1 NIVYF
6 QLTRPFLR
14 IQRDVL
20 LLLKNINQPSYNKEY
35 TAIANSY
42 KFYENQASYTN
53 LEAFQQFYKYY
64 KYGLLPRG
72 AIFSVFYQE
81 HLEQAIA
88 LFKLFY
94 YAKDYDTFYNTAVWA
109 RQYVNEGLFLYSY
122 IVAITHRQDTK
133 DVILPPIYEIY
144 PYYFYSKEVI
154 QQAYVYKQQYLGQS
168 VQDGGYNG
176 YTINSNYSGYYL
188 NLHPEQSLSYYLE
201 DVGISSYYYYY
212 NIYYPFWLSGK
223 EFGFQDVNR
232 GEQYYF
238 YYQQLLARYYLE
250 RLSNDFGE
258 IPYINEHVGALTPYY
273 PSLEYPNGLEF
284 PVRPQNVKLYE
295 YFYNYGQSWTT
306 KSQYGYSLTFI
317 TDYER
322 RIYDA
327 IDSGYVYSSGQK
339 VDLYSQEG
347 LNILG
352 NIIQS
357 NPDSPNYRYYGAIW
371 LYASHL
377 LGYSYQPLDSH
388 KLVPSALEHFET
400 ALRDPIFYQLYK
412 RIILLFQRYYYNI
425 PAYTEK
431 DLIYPGVQVQKFQVD
446 RLVTYYD
453 YFYSDISN
461 AVYYAPQEQQQ
472 NNFNVRVRQ
481 ARLNS
486 KPFTYKITV
495 QSSQETKAVVKI
507 FFGPKYD
514 EYGRYIN
521 ITENRL
527 NFVLL
532 DYFVYDLK
540 SGQNII
546 SRNSYDSYYYAPDAT
561 SYAELY
567 KQVIGAYD
575 GQKTYNY
582 GKQNYFYYPQRYILP
597 KGSPDGVPYQFYVIV
612 YPYVPKQGAQN
623 QQYESYFYPY
633 VGDQQFYDSYSL
645 GYPFDRFI
653 RFEQLYYQVPNS
665 YFQEAVVYHK
675 EDINTVQSDY

>member
-1 NIVYF
+1 V
-6 QLTRPFLR
+6 
-14 IQRDVL
+14 
-20 LLLKNINQPSYNKEY
+20 
-35 TAIANSY
+35 
-42 KFYENQASYTN
+42 
-53 LEAFQQFYKYY
+53 
-64 KYGLLPRG
+64 
-72 AIFSVFYQE
+72 FSIFYQE
-81 HLEQAIA
+81 QLQQAIA

-94 YAKDYDTFYNTAVWA
+94 YAKDYETFYNTAVWA
-109 RQYVNEGLFLYSY
+109 RQNINEGLFLYSY
-122 IVAITHRQDTK
+122 IVAITHRQDTQN
-133 DVILPPIYEIY
+133 VVLPPIYEIY
-144 PYYFYSKEVI
+144 PYYFYNSEVI
-154 QQAYVYKQQYLGQS
+154 QQAYVYKQQYQGQS
-168 VQDGGYNG
+168 VQQGGYNG
-176 YTINSNYSGYYL
+176 YTIYSNYSGYYL

-223 EFGFQDVNR
+223 EFGFQEVNR

-250 RLSNDFGE
+250 RISNGFGE
-258 IPYINEHVGALTPYY
+258 IPYISYNAPVETPYY

-284 PVRPQNVKLYE
+284 PSRPQFAKLYE
-295 YFYNYGQSWTT
+295 YFYNYGQSWT
-306 KSQYGYSLTFI
+306 SSRYGYSLRFVQ
-317 TDYER
+317 DYER
-322 RIYDA
+322 RINDA
-327 IDSGYVYSSGQK
+327 IDSGYVYSKGEK
-339 VDLYSQEG
+339 VDLYSQDG

-352 NIIQS
+352 NLIQS
-357 NPDSPNYRYYGAIW
+357 NPDSPNYKYYGAIW

-377 LGYSYQPLDSH
+377 LGYSYQPLDTN

-400 ALRDPIFYQLYK
+400 ALRDPVFYQLYK
-412 RIILLFQRYYYNI
+412 RIILKFQRYYSNI

-431 DLIYPGVQVQKFQVD
+431 QLTFPGVQVQNFEVD

-453 YFYSDISN
+453 YFYSDLSN
-461 AVYYAPQEQQQ
+461 AVYYSPQEQQQ

-481 ARLNS
+481 YRLNN
-486 KPFTYKITV
+486 KPFTYKFTV
-495 QSSQETKAVVKI
+495 QSQQATQAVVKI

-532 DYFVYDLK
+532 DYFVYELK
-540 SGQNII
+540 SGENVI

-561 SYAELY
+561 SYYNLY
-567 KQVIGAYD
+567 EQLNYEGE
-575 GQKTYNY
+575 QTYNF

-597 KGSPDGVPYQFYVIV
+597 KGSAGGVPYQFYVIV

-623 QQYESYFYPY
+623 QNQRFESYFYPY

-653 RFEQLYYQVPNS
+653 KFEQLFYQVPNS
-665 YFQEAVVYHK
+665 YFKEALVYHK
-675 EDINTVQSDY
+675 EQINAVQSD